1 MQIYVMTIMPPS
13 YAVAFLFGFWKWENT
28 MKRIGVI
35 GIVIK
40 GDRSVAVEMQKV
52 LGEFGDIIIGRMG
65 VPRPEANVISIIV
78 EGSVERVSALTGRL
92 GKFHELSVKSA
103 LTSVEIDC

>member
-1 MQIYVMTIMPPS
+1 
-13 YAVAFLFGFWKWENT
+13 

-40 GDRSVAVEMQKV
+40 GDRVVAVEMQKV

-65 VPRPEANVISIIV
+65 VPRPEANVISLIV

-92 GKFHELSVKSA
+92 GKFHDLSVKSA

>member
-1 MQIYVMTIMPPS
+1 MPPS
-13 YAVAFLFGFWKWENT
+13 YAVAFLFGKRKNI

-40 GDRSVAVEMQKV
+40 GDRAVSVEMQKV

-92 GKFHELSVKSA
+92 GKFEELSVKSA
-103 LTSVEIDC
+103 LTSVEIEC